1 MYNMRLLVLIILLQ
15 CAALIATQAIEGDT
29 TICASPLSKA
39 GNRAVACGAT
49 NPDRP
54 AYCCPG
60 YECSSVQGRVTCRKA
75 SRQDAPA
82 ATPPP
87 PPPPP
92 PPGPISL
99 EDSENRMIAY
109 LGNWQACPTAS
120 QIAEYTHIVIAFAV
134 TYSWNPTKNI
144 CDQTCKIGAPVPICE
159 NANKQYLVDEW
170 RAMGKKVIL
179 SFGGAGMGGEF
190 R

>member
-1 MYNMRLLVLIILLQ
+1 M
-15 CAALIATQAIEGDT
+15 
-29 TICASPLSKA
+29 
-39 GNRAVACGAT
+39 
-49 NPDRP
+49 
-54 AYCCPG
+54 
-60 YECSSVQGRVTCRKA
+60 QGRVTCRKA

-134 TYSWNPTKNI
+134 TYTWNPSKNV
-144 CDQTCKIGAPVPICE
+144 CDTECNIGSPVPICE
-159 NANKQYLVDEW
+159 NANKQDLVDEW